1 VAREGDRI
9 APLTTRL
16 VFSFADIVGYKKV
29 RSNLARAKIPY
40 RDFTPDSMHSLA
52 ERIAELCRGWNIEAA
67 TCGVRNWIDAARVV
81 HVGKGAAMGL
91 GRVTPDPPV

>member
-1 VAREGDRI
+1 
-9 APLTTRL
+9 
-16 VFSFADIVGYKKV
+16 
-29 RSNLARAKIPY
+29 
-40 RDFTPDSMHSLA
+40 
-52 ERIAELCRGWNIEAA
+52 LCRGWNIEAA